1 MAEFVTVCKRNE
13 ITGTTR
19 KVVEAGGNQIVLAE
33 VDGELVAFLNECP
46 HVGCVMDD
54 GEIAGGEVICSAH
67 GSCFDLKTG
76 EVLQGPAR
84 EGLPVYEVRVE
95 GDDVQVSS

>member
-19 KVVEAGGNQIVLAE
+19 KVVEAGGNPIVLAE

-76 EVLQGPAR
+76 EVLQGPAT

>member
-1 MAEFVTVCKRNE
+1 M
-13 ITGTTR
+13 
-19 KVVEAGGNQIVLAE
+19 EAGGSRIVLAE

-46 HVGCVMDD
+46 HVGCVMED
-54 GEIAGGEVICSAH
+54 GEIASGEVICSAH

-76 EVLQGPAR
+76 EVLQGPAS
-84 EGLPVYEVRVE
+84 EALPVYKVRVE